1 MSSNDIQLSA
11 FGSNLPAQPA
21 PWQGGALGAPAGG
34 AAGGDPSVLK
44 KVHRLLRG
52 RYLLAILLGLCGAGV
67 GALGGFASQKPAYRS
82 DGLIQIDLRVPKSME
97 MDRVMIL
104 SSTYVNSTMAKLKNE
119 RVVKKALASP
129 KWKAV
134 RPNTRADNAADITK
148 FNENLTVQLPPRS
161 NNFIQVSYSE
171 NSPDAQRV
179 APVAVACVLDA
190 YKELY
195 NDQDQDEIDKRI
207 KYWVTLQEKCESDMR
222 IKRRLI
228 EDMAKQ
234 QEDDPM
240 MLRARGEQL
249 IVLEKAK
256 NDAEEM
262 LAQAK
267 ADLAAV
273 TAAGPQKFAVEDWAK
288 VDETMNKH
296 LQLRNELQLRIDS
309 LESQLGPNH
318 PAVVNARKD
327 LTAREKSMQASADK
341 LGAQFMIRWKAD
353 GTGGLLI
360 PRDLTNLAQSV
371 DRMRELYNREA
382 KKVGDMRTAA
392 AQIGTYKEEIDNLKA
407 KYRTADEELRELRF
421 QKDFLGPGRVQF
433 LSTGDIAVTDKDRR
447 PMFAAAG
454 FLGGACVPI
463 GLLMLIGLLDSRYR
477 YSDETAAPG
486 GMGGLTL
493 LGILPNL
500 PDRLSDPEQAAI
512 AAHCVHQ
519 IRTMLQINSGM
530 EDRRVFSVTSAS
542 PGDGKTSLTLAL
554 GLSYAACGTRTLLI
568 DCDLIGAGLTS
579 RMNVA
584 APEGVLEAIAT
595 RNLLPFVRPTDIA
608 DVSILPVG
616 SAGNLHA
623 STLSPAAL
631 RRLIDE
637 ASRNYEV
644 ILIDTGPILG
654 SIEASLV
661 CAAADAVILTVAR
674 GQQRPMVEK
683 SLSHLGAIGARLAG
697 VVFNRAQASDFERS
711 ISGVSMRSVG
721 VHGPRGQAGR
731 FGPVARAVSPQG
743 GKGDDEG

>member
-1 MSSNDIQLSA
+1 MSSNDIQLA
-11 FGSNLPAQPA
+11 FGSNLPAHPA
-21 PWQGGALGAPAGG
+21 PWQGGAMGAPA
-34 AAGGDPSVLK
+34 AAGAGEPSMVK
-44 KVHRLLRG
+44 KMHRLLRG
-52 RYLLAILLGLCGAGV
+52 RYLLAVALALLGAAF
-67 GALGGFASQKPAYRS
+67 GALGGFLSQKPAYRS
-82 DGLIQIDLRVPKSME
+82 DGLIQIDLRVPRSME
-97 MDRVMIL
+97 MDKVMIQA
-104 SSTYVNSTMAKLKNE
+104 STYINSTMAKLKNE
-119 RVVKKALASP
+119 RVIKKALASD
-129 KWKAV
+129 KWRAL
-134 RPNTRADNAADITK
+134 RPNPADITK
-148 FNENLTVQLPPRS
+148 FNDNLTVQLPPRS
-161 NNFIQVSYSE
+161 NNFIQVSYSD
-171 NSPDAQRV
+171 NAPDAQRV
-179 APVAVACVLDA
+179 APVAVACVMEA
-190 YKELY
+190 YQELY
-195 NDQDQDEIDKRI
+195 KNQDAAEIQNRI
-207 KYWVTLQEKCESDMR
+207 KYW
-222 IKRRLI
+222 
-228 EDMAKQ
+228 EDEQKQWDREIMAKRQ
-234 QEDDPM
+234 TIENLARNQEDDPM
-240 MLRARGEQL
+240 MLRARDEQL
-249 IVLEKAK
+249 IVLEKAWH
-256 NDAEEM
+256 DGEEM

-267 ADLAAV
+267 QDVQSAG
-273 TAAGPQKFAVEDWAK
+273 GPQKYTVEDWAR
-288 VDETMNKH
+288 VDDTISKH
-296 LQLRNELQLRIDS
+296 VAMRNDLQMRAES
-309 LESQLGPNH
+309 LEAQLGANH
-318 PAVVNARKD
+318 PAAVNARKD
-327 LTAREKSMQASADK
+327 LAVRQKTLEAAAEKLAS
-341 LGAQFMIRWKAD
+341 QFVIRWKPD

-360 PRDLTNLAQSV
+360 PRDLNNFAQSV
-371 DRMRELYNREA
+371 ERLRVMYEREA
-382 KKVGDMRTAA
+382 KRVGDMKTVAE
-392 AQIGTYKEEIDNLKA
+392 QIKNYKDEITLLKA
-407 KYRTADEELRELRF
+407 KYQQADEELRELNF

-530 EDRRVFSVTSAS
+530 EDRRVFAITSAS

-579 RMNVA
+579 RMNVST
-584 APEGVLEAIAT
+584 PDGVLEAIAT
-595 RNLLPFVRPTDIA
+595 RSLLPYVRPTDIA

-631 RRLIDE
+631 RRLIEE
-637 ASRNYEV
+637 ASKNFEV
-644 ILIDTGPILG
+644 ILVDTGPILG

-721 VHGPRGQAGR
+721 VHGPRGSGSQGGR
-731 FGPVARAVSPQG
+731 FGPVARAVSTQVVR
-743 GKGDDEG
+743 GDEVDEG